1 MNRHSMLLLAALAL
15 APASAAAQ
23 TPDNSS
29 LEIDTDTEATDAY
42 QQTIDERNRQNV
54 DEARET
60 GEFAIPYVIG
70 QATEPESGP
79 AEEPQTEGFGEPSGY
94 VEPDPE
100 TTIRNPSSV
109 LEPVYSGYGSPTA
122 APGQDLSD
130 LIAIL
135 IEEWSR
141 EPNIVT
147 LDYAGA
153 AALAADTEAATP
165 VAGPSP
171 QAPVEPGRPLY
182 ARVLYEVN
190 SDYPGPVL
198 LEILEPPLAGAIVTG
213 GFEVVRDRMAL
224 RLNRLEHEGRS
235 TAVDGWAVGL
245 DCACYGIAGDVSRHW
260 FDRVILPAAIAFA
273 TGWADALARPSTTV
287 TVQGDIVVE
296 DTGQATSKQRL
307 YEGAANAASVAGEV
321 LQEDSPRRMTVRI
334 PRNTELAVTFTTPP
348 VPAAQTLPTFGQEAF
363 E

>member
-1 MNRHSMLLLAALAL
+1 MTRHSMLLLAALVF
-15 APASAAAQ
+15 ASTTVTSADQ
-23 TPDNSS
+23 VPDTTT
-29 LEIDTDTEATDAY
+29 LDFDADTDATPAF
-42 QQTIDERNRQNV
+42 QETIDERNRQNV

-60 GEFAIPYVIG
+60 GESAIPYVIG
-70 QATEPESGP
+70 QATEPDLV
-79 AEEPQTEGFGEPSGY
+79 EEPQAEPSGY

-198 LEILEPPLAGAIVTG
+198 LEILESPLAGAIVTG

-245 DCACYGIAGDVSRHW
+245 DCACFAISGEVDRHW

-321 LQEDSPRRMTVRI
+321 LQEDSPRRMTIRI
-334 PRNTELAVTFTTPP
+334 PRNTELAVTFTTPTA
-348 VPAAQTLPTFGQEAF
+348 PAAQTLPTIRQEAV

>member
-1 MNRHSMLLLAALAL
+1 MNRHSMLLLAAIVF
-15 APASAAAQ
+15 APASATAQ

-29 LEIDTDTEATDAY
+29 LDIDPDTVVSDAY
-42 QQTIDERNRQNV
+42 QESIDDRNRQNV
-54 DEARET
+54 DDAHET
-60 GEFAIPYVIG
+60 GESAIPYVIG
-70 QATEPESGP
+70 QATAPDP
-79 AEEPQTEGFGEPSGY
+79 AEDPQTEVSGEPSGY

-135 IEEWSR
+135 VEEWSR
-141 EPNIVT
+141 EPTIVT
-147 LDYAGA
+147 LGYAGA
-153 AALAADTEAATP
+153 TGQAADPEAATP
-165 VAGPSP
+165 VPAPSP
-171 QAPVEPGRPLY
+171 RAPVEPGRPLY

-198 LEILEPPLAGAIVTG
+198 LEILEPPLAGAIATG
-213 GFEVVRDRMAL
+213 GFEVVGDRMAL

-245 DCACYGIAGDVSRHW
+245 DCACYGIAGEVDRHW

-307 YEGAANAASVAGEV
+307 YEGAANAASVAGAV

-348 VPAAQTLPTFGQEAF
+348 VPAAQTLPTFGQEAV